1 MVFSDPA
8 FLFYFLPLVLL
19 TYWAGGWR
27 HRNLFL
33 LLTSLAFYTAGGG
46 SLVLLVVL
54 SAAFT
59 FAIGL
64 YVGST
69 RDRSRGRRARVV
81 GITLLLAS
89 LIVWKYLGFIWAQI
103 GQLFANLVD
112 RSDTPIELVLPV
124 AISFYTFQCVSY
136 IIDVGRGD
144 IAAEGNPI
152 TFLCYVMFFPQLIA
166 GPIVRFRDVAEQLA
180 EKPTDLWNSFS
191 AGAPRFLWGLAKKVL
206 IADQAGQIADAA
218 FGIAGYQ
225 VTLMDTVVGVLAY
238 TIQIYFDFSGYSD
251 MAIGMSHMFGIR
263 FPENFRRPYSADSVT
278 DFWRRWH
285 ISLSSWFRDYLYIPL
300 GGNRKGVR
308 RTYLNLIV
316 VFVLTGF
323 WHGAAW
329 TFLAWGLLHGAALII
344 ERLLFN
350 RSEHPSGTRWAFRR
364 AWTLSIV
371 MFGWL
376 LFRSADLTQAIELL
390 TALDG
395 RNGLLPSPFVDEAL
409 TTQRL
414 FWSSIGLL
422 ILLSP
427 GARSFGERLSQPDVP
442 LVFKSAAVVM
452 GSLAAV
458 YVLSASFSPF
468 LYFQF

>member
-33 LLTSLAFYTAGGG
+33 LLSSLAFYTAGGG

-59 FAIGL
+59 YAIGL
-64 YVGST
+64 YLGST
-69 RDRSRGRRARVV
+69 RNRSRGRRARVA

-103 GQLFANLVD
+103 SQLFAYLGD

-144 IAAEGNPI
+144 IASERNPI

-166 GPIVRFRDVAEQLA
+166 GPIVRFRDVAEQLT
-180 EKPTDLWNSFS
+180 ERPTDLWNSFS

-206 IADQAGQIADAA
+206 IADQAGHIADAA

-285 ISLSSWFRDYLYIPL
+285 ISLSSWFRDYVYIPL
-300 GGNRKGVR
+300 GGNQRGKS

-329 TFLAWGLLHGAALII
+329 TFLAWGLIHGAALIL
-344 ERLLFN
+344 ERLLFD
-350 RSEHPSGTRWAFRR
+350 RSERPQGIRWAARK
-364 AWTLSIV
+364 AWALAVV

-376 LFRSADLTQAIELL
+376 FFRSTDLTQARELL
-390 TALDG
+390 VALDG
-395 RNGLLPSPFVDEAL
+395 RNGILPSPLVDAAL

-414 FWSSIGLL
+414 FWSSLGLM
-422 ILLSP
+422 ILLGSP
-427 GARSFGERLSQPDVP
+427 TRSVGDRLGDPSC
-442 LVFKSAAVVM
+442 SAALRFAAVSA
-452 GSLAAV
+452 GSLASL
-458 YVLSASFSPF
+458 YVMSSSFSPF